1 MAEDAAAAID
11 NMNESELC
19 GRTLRV
25 NLAKPL
31 KITPNR
37 YGHNL
42 ISTSFLLY
50 TLYFA
55 LRASQMPPDWGHVS
69 FLFTP
74 ATLICLGLVL

>member
-1 MAEDAAAAID
+1 MEFELAEDAAAAID

-37 YGHNL
+37 YDGQY
-42 ISTSFLLY
+42 IFAFLC
-50 TLYFA
+50 
-55 LRASQMPPDWGHVS
+55 
-69 FLFTP
+69 LFTINFWP
-74 ATLICLGLVL
+74 EVNSCL